1 MFTELKELLRY
12 RSLTITVAVLDN
24 EHMRV
29 NVVPHA
35 RPDDTKTNKQISYS
49 HKSEV
54 ASVPEEAL
62 KALTTPISITGA
74 AEEIDQQLPAILAQY
89 VESHLNL
96 QASLDRASSEI
107 AEAVKAIDERN
118 KAKTKDKAAKK
129 EDKAKPE
136 ESKPKADETLPL
148 WWTDKSAVP
157 PGMPQPQPAT
167 ESGASTAMSSQAN
180 LPTQTSEVQQ
190 Q

>member
-1 MFTELKELLRY
+1 MFTELKELLRH
-12 RSLTITVAVLDN
+12 RSLTITVAVLEN

-54 ASVPEEAL
+54 AFVPEEAF

-89 VESHLNL
+89 VESI
-96 QASLDRASSEI
+96 STSRRASTEP
-107 AEAVKAIDERN
+107 
-118 KAKTKDKAAKK
+118 AARSRRQSKR
-129 EDKAKPE
+129 
-136 ESKPKADETLPL
+136 STNVTKPKP
-148 WWTDKSAVP
+148 KRRQ
-157 PGMPQPQPAT
+157 PG
-167 ESGASTAMSSQAN
+167 GKRR
-180 LPTQTSEVQQ
+180 
-190 Q
+190 